1 MTASQHCS
9 APLAEVYDLAVIGG
23 GINGCGIAADA
34 AGRGL
39 SVFLCEQ
46 HDLAAHTSSASSK
59 LIHGGLRYLEHH
71 EFRLVREALGER
83 EVLLGLAPHL
93 VRPLR
98 FVLPHRPHLRPA
110 WMIRAGLFLYDH
122 LGARHSLPGSR
133 HLTFGPG
140 CPLKPEIVEGF
151 EYSDCWVDDAR
162 LVIANAMSAREHGAH
177 IHPRTRCLGAR
188 RSKGLWHLQL
198 EREDGSRL
206 SLRARALVNAAGPW
220 AERFLREGL
229 HQSSQ
234 RHLRLVQGSHI
245 VVPRLH
251 DGEQAYILQN
261 EDGRIV
267 FVLPYLQRFSLIGT
281 TDREYQ
287 GDPAAV
293 RISDGEIDY
302 LLAVANAH
310 FRKQIGRSDIV
321 SHFSGVRPLYDD
333 AAGDPS
339 SVTRDYHLDLEHE
352 HDSAPLLSVFGGKLT
367 TYRKLAE
374 AALERLAPFFPTM
387 GPAWTAGGKL
397 PGAEQLE
404 SVAKL
409 AETLCEQH
417 GWLAGDLARRW
428 ASSYGNRA
436 WQLLEGV
443 HCLMDLGE
451 NFGAGLYAREVDYLC
466 REEWA
471 ASVEDILW
479 RRSKLGLF
487 LGPMQQQKLERYL
500 QAQPSGTGGVA
511 SAIVHERLAPRPAP
525 LLRRNDLGAPE
536 RPAR

>member
-1 MTASQHCS
+1 MTASQHGS

-83 EVLLGLAPHL
+83 EVLLGMAPHL

-122 LGARHSLPGSR
+122 LGARHSLSGSR
-133 HLTFGPG
+133 HLHFGPG
-140 CPLKPEIVEGF
+140 SPLKADIEEGF

-162 LVIANAMSAREHGAH
+162 LVVANAIMAREHGAH
-177 IHPRTRCLGAR
+177 IHTRTRCIGAR
-188 RSKGLWHLQL
+188 RSKGLWHLHL

-220 AERFLREGL
+220 VERVLVDCL
-229 HQSSQ
+229 HQHSAQ
-234 RHLRLVQGSHI
+234 HLRLIQGSHI

-267 FVLPYLQRFSLIGT
+267 FVIPWLQRFSLIGT
-281 TDREYQ
+281 TDREYH

-293 RISDGEIDY
+293 RISDEEIDY
-302 LLAVANAH
+302 LLGVVNAH
-310 FRKQIGRSDIV
+310 FRHQLDRQDIL
-321 SHFSGVRPLYDD
+321 SHFAGVRPLYDD
-333 AAGDPS
+333 ASGNPAAI
-339 SVTRDYHLDLEHE
+339 TRDYRLALADEHGA
-352 HDSAPLLSVFGGKLT
+352 APLLSVFGGKLT

-374 AALERLAPFFPTM
+374 AALAQLAPWFPHM
-387 GPAWTAGGKL
+387 GPAWTAHSKL
-397 PGAEQLE
+397 PGAEELE
-404 SVAKL
+404 SVSQL
-409 AETLCEQH
+409 AEALCDAH

-428 ASSYGNRA
+428 ASSYGTRA

-443 HCLMDLGE
+443 HCLMELGE

-466 REEWA
+466 EEEWA
-471 ASVEDILW
+471 QSAEDILW
-479 RRSKLGLF
+479 RRTKLGLL
-487 LGPMQQQKLERYL
+487 LGPMQQQKLVRYL
-500 QAQPSGTGGVA
+500 AKRDAGHAAADGV
-511 SAIVHERLAPRPAP
+511 VHERLGSPALLHRGQDRDTPRSP
-525 LLRRNDLGAPE
+525 LR
-536 RPAR
+536 